1 MEIRFGR
8 IIGAAAVAV
17 SVVLLLNY
25 GMSPIY
31 KALDLTFAA
40 FDSAN
45 VLISESGKNVSG
57 DTEKAAKLA
66 APQENKP
73 EKEEPNDTS
82 EPETQAAANDE
93 TALGAVVRRTVA
105 GGEMKYGKISLNNK
119 SHKSIDIKKSLS
131 GKVDLA
137 LDSNSTPQ
145 VLIYHTHATEGYMR
159 DAKDY
164 YTAADNARNT
174 DNSANVTAVG
184 DAVQKSLSAA
194 GINTLHNTTQHD
206 NPSYSGSYKRSAA
219 TIKQALSENKDIK
232 LAIDLHRDSIPAAN
246 NGKTAPICN
255 IAGKNAA
262 QVMIIV
268 STGYVG
274 AEQNFTLAL
283 RLQQTVEVLYPGL
296 ARPMIVYE
304 SRYNQELVPF
314 GLLIEVGTEAN
325 SVDEATYAGELLGN
339 ALKVFLNDYIK

>member
-1 MEIRFGR
+1 MKIRCGR
-8 IIGAAAVAV
+8 IVGAAVIAM
-17 SVVLLLNY
+17 SVVLLINY
-25 GMSPIY
+25 GMAPIY
-31 KALDLTFAA
+31 KALNLTFAA
-40 FDSAN
+40 FNSAD
-45 VLISESGKNVSG
+45 LLFSESGKKSG
-57 DTEKAAKLA
+57 SDTKKVAKPV
-66 APQENKP
+66 APQENKSEEDKPDATP
-73 EKEEPNDTS
+73 ET
-82 EPETQAAANDE
+82 ETQAAANDE
-93 TALGAVVRRTVA
+93 TALGAVVRRTLA

-131 GKVDLA
+131 GKIDLA
-137 LDSNSTPQ
+137 LNSNSTPQ
-145 VLIYHTHATEGYMR
+145 VLIYHTHATEGYMHNV
-159 DAKDY
+159 KDY
-164 YTAADNARNT
+164 YTADDNARNT

-184 DAVQKSLSAA
+184 SVVQKSLSAA

-219 TIKQALSENKDIK
+219 TIKQSLTENKDIK
-232 LAIDLHRDSIPAAN
+232 LAIDLHRDSIPSAN
-246 NGKTAPICN
+246 NGKIAPICN

-268 STGYVG
+268 STGYDG

-283 RLQQTVEVLYPGL
+283 RLQQTIEVLYPGL

-304 SRYNQELVPF
+304 SRYNQEFVPF